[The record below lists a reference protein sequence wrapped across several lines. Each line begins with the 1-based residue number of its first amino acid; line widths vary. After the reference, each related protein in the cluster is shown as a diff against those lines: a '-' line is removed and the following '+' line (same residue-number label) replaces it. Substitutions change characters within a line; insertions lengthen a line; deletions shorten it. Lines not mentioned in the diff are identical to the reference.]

1 MKKDW
6 EIKKLGDVCE
16 IIGGTTPS
24 TTNKSYW
31 DGTEKWIT
39 PAEIDINKKYV
50 YDSVRHITKEAVKA
64 CSLQLQPKGTVI
76 FTSRA
81 PIGKVAISEMEFYCN
96 QGFKNFVCSE
106 RILNEY
112 LYYFL
117 IGNVDYLNSIGKGT
131 TFKEISKTTVSQ
143 VEIPLPP
150 LEEQKRIVKILDE
163 KFAQLET
170 IKTNA
175 QTNLQNAKDLLFAE
189 LTKTFS
195 KETWSKMTLQDVCT
209 RKITDG
215 THQTPKYCTKEEGGY
230 PFISSKDVTK
240 EYIDWSNIKYIIP
253 ELHEEL
259 YKRIAPQKGDVLLA
273 KNGTTGV
280 AAIVEDDRIFD
291 IYVTL
296 AVLRPNQEII
306 NSRYLLAIVNSP
318 LCKKQFDAHLKG
330 SGVPNLHL
338 EEIQKI
344 IIPVPPLNEQ
354 KELISKIE
362 VLKEKIHSL
371 QEIYTKQIANCD
383 ELKQAYLQK
392 AFEGEL

>member
-1 MKKDW
+1 MFYFCKSFDF
-6 EIKKLGDVCE
+6 
-16 IIGGTTPS
+16 S
-24 TTNKSYW
+24 THN
-31 DGTEKWIT
+31 
-39 PAEIDINKKYV
+39 
-50 YDSVRHITKEAVKA
+50 
-64 CSLQLQPKGTVI
+64 
-76 FTSRA
+76 
-81 PIGKVAISEMEFYCN
+81 
-96 QGFKNFVCSE
+96 
-106 RILNEY
+106 
-112 LYYFL
+112 
-117 IGNVDYLNSIGKGT
+117 KGT
-131 TFKEISKTTVSQ
+131 TIPSLVKSDLLEIA
-143 VEIPLPP
+143 IPVPP

-195 KETWSKMTLQDVCT
+195 NESWSKMTLQEVCT

-215 THQTPKYCTKEEGGY
+215 THQTPKYCTKEEGGF

-240 EYIDWSNIKYIIP
+240 EYIDWSNIKYIVP

-259 YKRIAPQKGDVLLA
+259 YKRIAPQKDDVLLA

-306 NSRYLLAIVNSP
+306 NPRYLLAIVNSP

-344 IIPVPPLNEQ
+344 IIPVPPLKEQ
-354 KELISKIE
+354 KELINKIE

-383 ELKQAYLQK
+383 ELKQALLQK

>member
-170 IKTNA
+170 IRTNA
-175 QTNLQNAKDLLFAE
+175 QTNLQNAKDLFQSQLSKALSSSSNNKVVDLFDI
-189 LTKTFS
+189 KTGKLNS
-195 KETWSKMTLQDVCT
+195 NAAVP
-209 RKITDG
+209 DG
-215 THQTPKYCTKEEGGY
+215 KY
-230 PFISSKDVTK
+230 PFFTCSREVFAINTYAFDCEAILLAGNNASGDFNVKHYCGKFNAYQRTYVITVKNSNETEIKLLYYVLENYLKQLKNMSVGANTRFLK
-240 EYIDWSNIKYIIP
+240 LGMIQNLEYPALPLP
-253 ELHEEL
+253 EQ
-259 YKRIAPQKGDVLLA
+259 KRIV
-273 KNGTTGV
+273 
-280 AAIVEDDRIFD
+280 
-291 IYVTL
+291 
-296 AVLRPNQEII
+296 
-306 NSRYLLAIVNSP
+306 
-318 LCKKQFDAHLKG
+318 
-330 SGVPNLHL
+330 
-338 EEIQKI
+338 
-344 IIPVPPLNEQ
+344 
-354 KELISKIE
+354 KELDTLS
-362 VLKEKIHSL
+362 EKTKAL
-371 QEIYTKQIANCD
+371 QNIYEQMLLDCE
-383 ELKQAYLQK
+383 ELKQSFLCK
-392 AFEGEL
+392 AFAGEL